1 MAMSEEAKA
10 LKREYNR
17 QWRKRNTDHVKEY
30 QKQWRAENRDKE
42 ALYSQRYWEKKSQ
55 EMRYENAF

>member
-17 QWRKRNTDHVKEY
+17 QWRKRNANHVKEY
-30 QKQWRAENRDKE
+30 QKQWRSENREKE
-42 ALYSQRYWEKKSQ
+42 EEYNRRYWEKKAQ
-55 EMRYENAF
+55 ETTGYEYA